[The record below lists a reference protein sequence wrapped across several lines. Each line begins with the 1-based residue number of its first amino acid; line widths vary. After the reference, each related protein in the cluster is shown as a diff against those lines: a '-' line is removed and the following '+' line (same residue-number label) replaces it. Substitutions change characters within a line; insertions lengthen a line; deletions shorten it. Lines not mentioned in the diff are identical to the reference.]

1 MSFASSSRDLSAS
14 RWAGVADSSI
24 VHTSQ
29 SVHSRRTAILPRV
42 GSRRISVSIRPTR
55 RVLRMGKR
63 CPFRGWKGCRTSAH
77 PKDSLD
83 AWVVRS
89 NRGHTED
96 SNSSITLR
104 YRYLFDRRWKI
115 APRGQTVPQCVEIVC
130 QVLLELSKALRI
142 NTRRTPVRL
151 HAFPGLVHHAFRYRK
166 RLRRCH
172 RFLPSHRRLID
183 FIS

>member
-24 VHTSQ
+24 VDTSQ

-89 NRGHTED
+89 NRRNTERPKDARLTGFRDQNPTHRTRVKRPAPKFLADCDEIFFRSFQLD
-96 SNSSITLR
+96 S
-104 YRYLFDRRWKI
+104 
-115 APRGQTVPQCVEIVC
+115 
-130 QVLLELSKALRI
+130 
-142 NTRRTPVRL
+142 
-151 HAFPGLVHHAFRYRK
+151 
-166 RLRRCH
+166 
-172 RFLPSHRRLID
+172 SHREPVYSRSSRAA
-183 FIS
+183 ISRHTTEGDPKISWVGYKTPQFLEPI